1 MLTHALVRLSP
12 SRYFRGVCDQLRW
25 QKNRSPSHPMRK
37 DMTQLQEWQLRQGKR
52 RFSNNGVFSP
62 AIRFSLLGLDFRAR
76 P

>member
-12 SRYFRGVCDQLRW
+12 SRYFRGACDQLRW

-37 DMTQLQEWQLRQGKR
+37 DMTQLLEWQLCQGKR
-52 RFSNNGVFSP
+52 RFSNNGVFCP
-62 AIRFSLLGLDFRAR
+62 AIRFSLLGLDFRVR